1 MMSSCESNII
11 ITTNHNNN
19 NSNNGTGIGNEC
31 HDQGVPS
38 SKDGINNSNEPKKV
52 PKKRKFA
59 LDFDINEAVNEMS
72 VNDKNPL
79 SAIAINNCNN
89 NSPIATT
96 TTTTMTI
103 SSNTSDGQQDDQMD
117 LSEWIGCRV
126 LAKTSQYIYQR
137 GMIQC
142 HDPRRG
148 IGVEFDNKNDNK
160 NIVYYNPK
168 STDIIGDCCPLPGQ
182 IRCGMRIV
190 AKCTDDGGFREG
202 IVEEIQDN
210 TGQGISQGNS
220 SNKTIYLI
228 KFNGPESNS
237 NSSCCLSRANLRLS
251 MQPWSEEVDIE
262 PVTPGFNDKSA
273 YEANSMAHETNS
285 MARANVSPNVIS
297 VITMASGAQP
307 ISPSNHQRP
316 SHPVPQYSLSST
328 TTTTTTDDEF
338 SDVDED
344 DEIRRFSSSSATP
357 TTPKSFTFKSSS
369 SSQLDQQQLNSS
381 GNSTSGN
388 ANATPNKFKK
398 GDIVSA
404 PNGIRKKFNGKS

>member
-19 NSNNGTGIGNEC
+19 SNNGTGIGNEC
-31 HDQGVPS
+31 HDQGAPS
-38 SKDGINNSNEPKKV
+38 SKDGMNNSNEPKKV

-79 SAIAINNCNN
+79 SAIAVNNCNN
-89 NSPIATT
+89 NSPTATTATTATT
-96 TTTTMTI
+96 TTTLN
-103 SSNTSDGQQDDQMD
+103 SNTNDGQDDQMD

-142 HDPRRG
+142 HDPKRG

-220 SNKTIYLI
+220 NKTIYLI

-262 PVTPGFNDKSA
+262 PVTPGSNDKLAHEVNSIA
-273 YEANSMAHETNS
+273 HEANSV
-285 MARANVSPNVIS
+285 ARPNVSPNVIS

-328 TTTTTTDDEF
+328 TTTTTSDDEF

-381 GNSTSGN
+381 GNSTSAN

-404 PNGIRKKFNGKS
+404 PNGIRKKFNGES